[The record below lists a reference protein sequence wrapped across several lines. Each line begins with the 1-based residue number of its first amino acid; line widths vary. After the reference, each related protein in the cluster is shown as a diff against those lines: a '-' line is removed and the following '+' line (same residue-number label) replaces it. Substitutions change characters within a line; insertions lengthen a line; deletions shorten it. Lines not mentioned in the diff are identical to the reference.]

1 MCFNDYDDNE
11 YYKYYNAYDDGEDHQ
26 QNVVHTSHSDN
37 DDYVSSCTGF
47 VVPSSPWPIII
58 LIALIYSFY
67 DIFYRQISD
76 GFVLSIKT
84 LMVCLIYTGI
94 SYFLGRCS
102 SRSGGF
108 VKFVSFAHI
117 LIMAISGVNA
127 LSTLGSFNLL
137 AVLFVLAPVILFF
150 IGREGQF
157 L

>member
-26 QNVVHTSHSDN
+26 QNVVHTSHSNN
-37 DDYVSSCTGF
+37 DDYVPSSTGF
-47 VVPSSPWPIII
+47 VVPSSPWAIII

-108 VKFVSFAHI
+108 VWFVSFTHI
-117 LIMAISGVNA
+117 LILAISGVNA
-127 LSTLGSFNLL
+127 LSTLDSFNLL
-137 AVLFVLAPVILFF
+137 AVLFALAPVILFF
-150 IGREGQF
+150 IGREG
-157 L
+157 